1 MLYDTRITL
10 KLVFRLLMGFYVLS
24 ITPCFGQEEVNTQP
38 PNSSHLAEYGLSPK
52 IFNVLIS
59 PMFQEDAEF
68 RAIYS
73 EEITSG
79 DKTTKEEYELVYDPF
94 YEYGLTLRLIVHD
107 HAIYQVKSK
116 SKIKRVVGSTHE
128 KYKKIR
134 DKSIL
139 TESEVYKLHS
149 DNDVVELGFK
159 IQKKSLPNSLKH
171 FHKMEGTVI
180 IENKILD
187 RIELVLKEP
196 ARIKGIDVEQASIVV
211 RFQQMEAGGYLLRDI
226 KEYYKGSKNGQPYE
240 RQEEIK
246 IIDYIDKK
254 DMVISEFKGV
264 SPIVLETGK
273 VPDTMSVKLERSLP
287 VLGNAARKAGY
298 ELPMPYGANLFSHFQ
313 QEDLSLDRIVLNDI
327 DLTSEIL
334 APGGSKV
341 TAVTNIIATQADV
354 WILPFFNVNVMAG
367 YMYGSTDIS
376 LALSQDVKDILS
388 IAGEEIDALNFS
400 AAVDGPLIG
409 AGFTAAGGYKNL
421 FATVNVM
428 YINQFVEGADTEVT
442 AMAITP
448 LAGIRMPKIINVMAG
463 AQYQSY
469 DSNVSGSI
477 NAGGETLNYNVEL
490 NSTRWNFIFGL
501 QRDFSNHFNG
511 TIMIGPRPRPQTTVV
526 LGYRF

>member
-1 MLYDTRITL
+1 MNTNNLITRHWRTIFHTQI
-10 KLVFRLLMGFYVLS
+10 FLLFFCGLQA
-24 ITPCFGQEEVNTQP
+24 QEERSQP
-38 PNSSHLAEYGLSPK
+38 PNSSHLSEYGLSSK
-52 IFNVLIS
+52 IFNILVS

-68 RAIYS
+68 RAIFT
-73 EEITSG
+73 EELHLGDTTS
-79 DKTTKEEYELVYDPF
+79 KEEYELIYDPF
-94 YEYGLTLRLIVHD
+94 YEYGLTLRAVIHD
-107 HAIYQVKSK
+107 PAIYQSNSK
-116 SKIKRVVGSTHE
+116 SKIRKNIGSNHE

-134 DKSIL
+134 DQNIL
-139 TESEVYKLHS
+139 NESEVYKLS
-149 DNDVVELGFK
+149 SNINEVQLGFK
-159 IQKKSLPNSLKH
+159 INKSALPNSLKYLA
-171 FHKMEGTVI
+171 KMEGKVI
-180 IENKILD
+180 IENNVLD
-187 RIELVLKEP
+187 RIELNLAQPV
-196 ARIKGIDVEQASIVV
+196 RINGAEITKASIVA
-211 RFQQMEAGGYLLRDI
+211 RFQKMKTGGFLLRDFR
-226 KEYYKGSKNGQPYE
+226 EHFMGLKNNRPYE
-240 RQEEIK
+240 HLTELK
-246 IIDYIDKK
+246 IIDYRDEE
-254 DMVISEFKGV
+254 DQLLSEFNGV
-264 SPIVLETGK
+264 SPIVLETGNE
-273 VPDTMSVKLERSLP
+273 PDTVSVKLERSLP

-298 ELPMPYGANLFSHFQ
+298 ELPLPYGANLFSHFQ
-313 QEDLSLDRIVLNDI
+313 QEELSLDRIVLNDI
-327 DLTSEIL
+327 DLSNEIL

-341 TAVTNIIATQADV
+341 TAVTNIIAAQGDV

-376 LALSQDVKDILS
+376 LALSQDVKDLLS

-409 AGFTAAGGYKNL
+409 AGFTVAGGYKNL

-477 NAGGETLNYNVEL
+477 NSGGETLNYKVEM
-490 NSTRWNFIFGL
+490 NSTKWNFIVGL

-511 TIMIGPRPRPQTTVV
+511 TIMIGPKPRPQTTVV